1 MKKIL
6 VVDTETTGLPGDW
19 GKPASDVDN
28 WPRIIQIAFELFLE
42 TGETITRKTYL
53 IKPDGWVIPDKAYFM
68 AQGHSEPEAI
78 KQAKFWT
85 DNGYETGI
93 SDLIGEPMEPVLK
106 EFAALYDECDLMLCH
121 NVAFD
126 KSVLSAELIRYKVKV
141 KGKKPDFCTKL
152 EGEEICK
159 IPGKIA
165 GKFKW
170 PTLTEL
176 YNHLFG
182 KDFENSHDAG
192 ADIQACKECYL
203 EIMLRR
209 EYETI

>member
-1 MKKIL
+1 MKIL
-6 VVDTETTGLPGDW
+6 VADVETTGLPIDW
-19 GKPASDVDN
+19 GKPSSDVDN
-28 WPRIIQIAFELFLE
+28 WPRIIQIAWELFDE
-42 TGETITRKTYL
+42 TGATLKKAIYL
-53 IKPDGWVIPDKAYFM
+53 IKPDGWVIPDKDYFI
-68 AQGHSEPEAI
+68 AKGHSEPEAI

-93 SDLIGEPMEPVLK
+93 SNLIGEPMEKVLK
-106 EFAALYDECDLMLCH
+106 EFVEAYNEADLLLCH

-126 KSVLSAELIRYKVKV
+126 KSVLSAELIRYKIRV
-141 KGKKPDFCTKL
+141 KGNIPNFCTKL

-165 GKFKW
+165 GKYKW

-182 KDFENSHDAG
+182 KDFDGAHDAG
-192 ADIQACKECYL
+192 ADIKACKECYL

-209 EYETI
+209 EYESI